1 MAFTAKQLVAIA
13 AAEVGY
19 LEKKSNYNLDSKT
32 ANAGSNN
39 WTKYARDLHKAGYY
53 NFNKNG
59 YAWCDVFVDWC
70 FYQLCNRDAVAAQK
84 IIYQT
89 GDLGAGCTFSM
100 GYYKTA
106 KQFFKTPAVGDQI
119 FFGTGTSATHTAI
132 VEKITATEVHTIEG
146 NTREEDGVIPNG
158 GGVFRKSY
166 ALNDPAILGYGRP
179 KYETEDAPKPATKP
193 ETTTTT
199 SKGGSTVTIE
209 LSMLQRGSKGAQVKT
224 VQRILKG
231 LGYSLGIYG
240 IDGDFGATTQKRVI
254 EFQKKNGLAADG
266 IVGKDTWTAL
276 LKR

>member
-32 ANAGSNN
+32 ANAGGNN

-193 ETTTTT
+193 ATTTT

-276 LKR
+276 LKG

>member
-1 MAFTAKQLVAIA
+1 MAFTAKRLIAIA

-19 LEKKSNYNLDSKT
+19 LEKKSNYNLDNKT
-32 ANAGSNN
+32 ANAGGNN

-70 FYQLCNRDAVAAQK
+70 FYQLCNRNAVTAQK

-106 KQFFKTPAVGDQI
+106 KQFFNTPEVGDQI
-119 FFGTGTSATHTAI
+119 FFGTGANASHTAI

-166 ALNDPAILGYGRP
+166 ALNDPAIIGYGRP
-179 KYETEDAPKPATKP
+179 KYETEDTPKPATKP
-193 ETTTTT
+193 TTTTT

-209 LSMLQRGSKGAQVKT
+209 LSMLQRGSKGEQVKT

-276 LKR
+276 LKG